1 MKGVTLAH
9 LRAFVAVAQ
18 AGGLGGAAAS
28 LHLSVPAVSMR
39 ISDLERGAGL
49 PLFERGRALRLTPAG
64 QDFLPCARRVL
75 AAVAEAGDAIA
86 RLRRLEGGHVT
97 VGLVETAE
105 HFVPRLIA
113 SFRERHPAIEFRLRV
128 GNRQQLGQGLQDAEI
143 DLAIMGRPPESL
155 RALAQDFA
163 PNPLGVLVAADSK
176 WARAPATAQALA
188 QAPFIV
194 REPGSGTRAAME
206 EFFTAAGIAPPMAM
220 EMGSNETIKQAVL
233 AGLGVAFLSFHT
245 AAGELAR
252 GELRALALPGL
263 PVIRRWHIVQREG
276 AVASPAAAAFR
287 AFVVERGGSQVGGL
301 DLLPRRGRRPRRGA
315 SAGRGASGIVS
326 T

>member
-1 MKGVTLAH
+1 MKGVTLAQ
-9 LRAFVAVAQ
+9 LRAFVAVVQ
-18 AGGLGGAAAS
+18 AGGLGRAAAG
-28 LHLSVPAVSMR
+28 LHLSAPAVSMR
-39 ISDLERGAGL
+39 ISDLERSAGL

-75 AAVAEAGDAIA
+75 AAVGEAGDAIA

-113 SFRERHPAIEFRLRV
+113 RFRERHPAIEFRLRV
-128 GNRQQLGQGLQDAEI
+128 GNRQDLAQGLRDAEI
-143 DLAIMGRPPESL
+143 DLAIMGRPPEAQ

-163 PNPLGVLVAADSK
+163 PNPLGVLAAPDSP
-176 WARAPATAQALA
+176 WARGPATAPSLA

-206 EFFTAAGIAPPMAM
+206 EFFAVAGIAPPMAM
-220 EMGSNETIKQAVL
+220 EMASNEAIKQAVL

-252 GELRALALPGL
+252 GELKALVLPGL
-263 PVIRRWHIVQREG
+263 PVVRRWHIVEREG
-276 AVASPAAAAFR
+276 AARSPAAAAFR
-287 AFVVERGGSQVGGL
+287 AFVVERGGSLVSGL
-301 DLLPRRGRRPRRGA
+301 DLLPSRRRRGRREPARGGERR
-315 SAGRGASGIVS
+315 V
-326 T
+326 